1 MNEPLFKNS
10 FKRDENSIKEMCKQ
24 MYFSFAR
31 LAPLCILAA
40 FYVLF
45 FIISYVF
52 KSPWGDPLVIYFFLI
67 FCISV
72 AIGTIINYRRSV
84 KNAIQREKELGNNG
98 TLMQELSVFEDKVIF
113 QMRGNT
119 LTIEFENITSFG
131 MTNNYV
137 YLISKGKV
145 WYDFKKR
152 LLHARQCGG
161 IYRIF
166 EIEGNKGAKI
176 SLKRWQFEVK
186 NEQKR
191 KIYSIRGH

>member
-10 FKRDENSIKEMCKQ
+10 FVRDENSIKEMYKQ

-31 LAPLCILAA
+31 LAPFCILA
-40 FYVLF
+40 FLVLV
-45 FIISYVF
+45 FIIIYIF

-67 FCISV
+67 FCISI
-72 AIGTIINYRRSV
+72 AIATIINYRRSV
-84 KNAIQREKELGNNG
+84 KNTIQREKELGNNG

-145 WYDFKKR
+145 WYDFKKDSFTLGSAEEFIDFLR
-152 LLHARQCGG
+152 SKG
-161 IYRIF
+161 I
-166 EIEGNKGAKI
+166 K
-176 SLKRWQFEVK
+176 
-186 NEQKR
+186 EQK
-191 KIYSIRGH
+191 

>member
-145 WYDFKKR
+145 WYDFKKDSFT
-152 LLHARQCGG
+152 LGSAEEFIEFLKSKG
-161 IYRIF
+161 I
-166 EIEGNKGAKI
+166 K
-176 SLKRWQFEVK
+176 
-186 NEQKR
+186 EQK
-191 KIYSIRGH
+191 